1 MSKIQ
6 HDCYAR
12 LRERGLVLQSVPK
25 AIGNF
30 QHSVR
35 EGNLVFLSGQGPL
48 GDDGRLL
55 TGKVGATVTAK
66 EAYDHARRVG
76 LNLLS
81 VMHNELGDL
90 GRVKRIVK
98 LLGMVNAT
106 PEFAEHSRVIN
117 GCSDLFIEIFGEA
130 GRHSRSA
137 IGVGSLPGNITV
149 EIEAVIAVH
158 E

>member
-1 MSKIQ
+1 MES
-6 HDCYAR
+6 
-12 LRERGLVLQSVPK
+12 
-25 AIGNF
+25 
-30 QHSVR
+30 
-35 EGNLVFLSGQGPL
+35 
-48 GDDGRLL
+48 
-55 TGKVGATVTAK
+55 
-66 EAYDHARRVG
+66 
-76 LNLLS
+76 
-81 VMHNELGDL
+81 ELGDL

-117 GCSDLFIEIFGEA
+117 GCSDLFIEVFGEA
-130 GRHSRSA
+130 GRHARSA